1 MSLFSFNKLFN
12 LHSLSIYYEPER
24 KQSVSICNFSLKMIK
39 KEKKRETKTIITV
52 AECVKLTFHEYN
64 LILFSQDP

>member
-12 LHSLSIYYEPER
+12 LHSLSIYYVPER
-24 KQSVSICNFSLKMIK
+24 KQSVSICNFSFKMIK
-39 KEKKRETKTIITV
+39 KRKTKTIIMV
-52 AECVKLTFHEYN
+52 AECVKLTFHEHN